1 MEATGRMRGTG
12 AGWGSGAGSGTQA
25 GGGMA
30 SSQAAELRAG
40 RTHTVRWEGVQG
52 SSTVLALGRISKVAR

>member
-1 MEATGRMRGTG
+1 LEATGRMRGTG

-40 RTHTVRWEGVQG
+40 RTHTARWERV
-52 SSTVLALGRISKVAR
+52 